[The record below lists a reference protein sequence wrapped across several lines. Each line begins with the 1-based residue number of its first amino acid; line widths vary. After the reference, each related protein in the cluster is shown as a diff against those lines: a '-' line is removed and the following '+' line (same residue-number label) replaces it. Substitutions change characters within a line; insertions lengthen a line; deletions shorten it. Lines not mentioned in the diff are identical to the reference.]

1 MGNSDR
7 KTFPYRAGILVFSF
21 GIFLFDLLTPFSW
34 AVWLLYLLPLL
45 IIFDSPHVRDPI
57 YFGSLVSVLTVLGLV
72 LSPTS
77 VLLSVETLNRMLGLV
92 VMWAFVVILMNRRKL
107 GEGMAVAITE
117 REQAEKGQA
126 VAVAERQHVEERLAV
141 STLRLEGIVQS
152 AMDAILTVNEQ
163 QEIVLFNK
171 AAEQMFRCSAGDA
184 IGGSLDRFIPPR
196 FRNAHRDH
204 VHTFGHT
211 NVTSRKMGA
220 LGAITGIR
228 GSGEEFPI
236 EAAISQINLEG
247 RKFYT
252 VILRDITER
261 KLAEEQLRRTER
273 LAELG
278 TLAAGMAHEI
288 GTPMNVILGRAE
300 HLLQR
305 AADERVRKGLEII
318 IVQIE
323 RITKIMNQLLTFAR
337 RRPLERRPMD
347 LRRTITDCLDVMQER
362 IAQHG
367 IKVEHV
373 WAADLPSAYADPDQ
387 MSQVLLNLIINAI
400 HAMPDGGTMKI
411 GLQRD
416 DKGVRL
422 TVADTGCGIPPQ
434 DIPKIFNPFFT
445 TKEVGQGTGL
455 GLTVVHGIVREHGGS
470 IDVESEAGCGTMF
483 SIVLPVI
490 ASDLHPKTG

>member
-1 MGNSDR
+1 
-7 KTFPYRAGILVFSF
+7 
-21 GIFLFDLLTPFSW
+21 
-34 AVWLLYLLPLL
+34 VWLLYLLPLL

-92 VMWAFVVILMNRRKL
+92 VMWAFVVILMNRRRL
-107 GEGMAVAITE
+107 RQGMAVAMTE

-373 WAADLPSAYADPDQ
+373 WAADLPSVYADPDQ

-445 TKEVGQGTGL
+445 TKEVGKGTGL

-470 IDVESEAGCGTMF
+470 IDVESEPGSGTMF
-483 SIVLPVI
+483 SIVLPSL
-490 ASDLHPKTG
+490 AS

>member
-77 VLLSVETLNRMLGLV
+77 VPLSVETLNRMLGLV
-92 VMWAFVVILMNRRKL
+92 VMWAFVVILMNRRRL
-107 GEGMAVAITE
+107 RQGMAVAMTE

-126 VAVAERQHVEERLAV
+126 VAVAERQHVEERLAS

-171 AAEQMFRCSAGDA
+171 AAEQMFGCSADDA

-196 FRNAHRDH
+196 FRKAHRDH

-211 NVTSRKMGA
+211 NITSRKMGA
-220 LGAITGIR
+220 LGAITGMR
-228 GSGEEFPI
+228 LTGEEFPI
-236 EAAISQINLEG
+236 EAAISQITLDG
-247 RKFYT
+247 SKFYT

-278 TLAAGMAHEI
+278 TLASGMAHEI

-300 HLLQR
+300 HLLLR

-318 IVQIE
+318 IAQIE

-445 TKEVGQGTGL
+445 TKEVGKGTGL

-470 IDVESEAGCGTMF
+470 IDVESEPGSGTMF
-483 SIVLPVI
+483 SIVLPSL
-490 ASDLHPKTG
+490 AS